1 MAVLLQALVGSCS
14 GAMADIAYS
23 RAVASG
29 AFCPYVGSGIAGMVA
44 AGVAFAVSVA
54 GVACLRGGG
63 RTASV
68 VAAARVAAAV
78 IVGAG

>member
-1 MAVLLQALVGSCS
+1 MLQTLVGFCS

-29 AFCPYVGSGIAGMVA
+29 AFCLYVGSGIAGIVA
-44 AGVAFAVSVA
+44 AGGAFAVSVA

-63 RTASV
+63 RATSV
-68 VAAARVAAAV
+68 VAAARVAAAG